1 MNKHRAQ
8 ALLKLIAGLLKKK
21 INSLHITMSHNKLL
35 NLLLVFWWR
44 RHQGLKW
51 DMVGGRTLS
60 GVTVQHWSLMTPGKH
75 LLWKSPFSGNQEVW
89 CTETASCHGQIQSF
103 QAEGAGKESR
113 QGTDFS
119 VGSLM
124 KFWTLIRAPMLSSML
139 TSSMWTGSSTT
150 TQPHSLV
157 VLMPLQIT
165 ISYIFLSSS
174 SINIFLTY

>member
-1 MNKHRAQ
+1 MTDFAVSVLMEEASGFKVGFGRWKNPLRCNSA
-8 ALLKLIAGLLKKK
+8 ALITHDTVKTFALKESVVWEPGGLM
-21 INSLHITMSHNKLL
+21 H
-35 NLLLVFWWR
+35 
-44 RHQGLKW
+44 G
-51 DMVGGRTLS
+51 D
-60 GVTVQHWSLMTPGKH
+60 
-75 LLWKSPFSGNQEVW
+75 
-89 CTETASCHGQIQSF
+89 ASCHGQIQSF

-139 TSSMWTGSSTT
+139 TSSVWTGSSTT

-157 VLMPLQIT
+157 VLTPLQIT